1 MAGARDRMRRLTTLT
16 ALAIVGCAVNPAT
29 GARELSLVSESQE
42 IAMGQ
47 QEDPKAAAFFG
58 IYPDEALQKYVS
70 DLGLEMAALSE
81 RPQLPWTFRLADDP
95 AVNAF
100 AIPGGFIYVTRGI
113 MVSLNSE
120 AELAGVLGHE
130 VGHITARHSANQM
143 SRQQLQ
149 QIGLVAGM
157 VLSEHVRQY
166 GGVLAQGLA
175 VLNLS
180 YSRGDESQADELGVR
195 YMTRSG
201 HDAREL
207 MDVMQTLALV
217 SGGASERVPEWQLT
231 HPYPENREANLQAL
245 IAESGVDYSGSTVDR
260 DPYLRRL
267 EGLVFGT
274 NPREGFFKE
283 SRFHHPD
290 LAFRLDFPD
299 GWRGVNQKTVV
310 GSVSPQEDALIA
322 LSVAQDATSPTA
334 ALTEFRAQEGVESR
348 NAREIRFNGLPAAMA
363 EFAASTDG
371 GVLQGYVAYVA
382 HGELVY
388 QLLGY
393 SAQASWSRH
402 AETVQASFE
411 SFQEER
417 DRAVLNVQPARVE
430 IVEAPRR
437 MTFAEFLTAYPSTV
451 DDAEIS
457 RINRLQPEEAVAAGT
472 LLKRVRGG
480 ELP

>member
-1 MAGARDRMRRLTTLT
+1 VRRSTVLT
-16 ALAIVGCAVNPAT
+16 ALAVVGCAVNPAT
-29 GARELSLVSESQE
+29 GSREFSLVSESQE

-58 IYPDEALQKYVS
+58 IYPDEELQAYVS
-70 DLGLEMAALSE
+70 DLGMSMAALSE

-113 MVSLNSE
+113 MASLNSE

-130 VGHITARHSANQM
+130 IGHITARHSANQM

-195 YMTRSG
+195 YMSRSG

-207 MDVMQTLALV
+207 MDVMRTLALV

-231 HPYPENREANLQAL
+231 HPYPENREANLQRI
-245 IAESGVDYSGSTVDR
+245 IAESGVDYSGATVDR
-260 DPYLRRL
+260 DRYLRRL
-267 EGLVFGT
+267 DGLVFGP
-274 NPREGFFKE
+274 NPREGFFE
-283 SRFHHPD
+283 GSRFHHPD

-299 GWRGVNQKTVV
+299 GWQGVNQKTVV
-310 GSVSPQEDALIA
+310 GGISPAEDALIA
-322 LSVAQDATSPTA
+322 LSVAQGATNPVDA
-334 ALTEFRAQEGVESR
+334 LNEFRAQEGVESR
-348 NAREIRFNGLPAAMA
+348 NARETSFNGLAAAMA
-363 EFAASTDG
+363 EFAAQQDQ

-382 HGELVY
+382 HGGLVY

-393 SAQASWSRH
+393 AAQANWSRH
-402 AETVQASFE
+402 APSVRASFE

-417 DRAVLNVQPARVE
+417 DRAVLGVQPARVE
-430 IVEAPRR
+430 IVEVPRR
-437 MTFAEFLTAYPSTV
+437 MSFAEFLTTYPSTV
-451 DDAEIS
+451 DDAEIG
-457 RINRLQPEEAVAAGT
+457 RINRLQPDETVAAGT